1 MSGITLAA
9 VGDIMLGDHPVCF
22 GHGIRSKIRR
32 GREPL
37 IDPALNAVLAQ
48 SDVLLGNLECV
59 LSEIGHD
66 PNKLKSSEMR
76 GDRAALDLLKQ
87 AGFTTLNMANN
98 HMLQHGVA
106 AFQDTVE
113 YLRSRSIE
121 PVGLDA
127 GSGASNVV
135 NYEKDGSRLLV
146 CGYSLRPE
154 YFCKDNRYYA
164 RTSQE
169 KILEHVSQL
178 KSLYPDHARVVTLH
192 WGEEYLH
199 APSSEQVHFAHQLID
214 LGATAIIGH
223 HPHVLQG
230 IEEYRSGLI
239 AYSLGNFVFDSW
251 QDPTRESAILQCQFR
266 DGALTGYSMVPVEI
280 DRSYSVKLAGPA
292 RARELSNK
300 IARYSRLITE
310 NGAPVSLEAGEYDR
324 LAQEAYLRYRMQC
337 YFYFVTHLW
346 KYPPK
351 VIGDSFLRAFLRRL
365 PLA

>member
-1 MSGITLAA
+1 MSGISLAA

-37 IDPALNAVLAQ
+37 IDPALHTVLAQ
-48 SDVLLGNLECV
+48 SDVVLGNLECV
-59 LSEIGHD
+59 LSDIGHD
-66 PNKLKSSEMR
+66 PNRLKSSEMR
-76 GDRAALDLLKQ
+76 GDRAALGLLKQ
-87 AGFTTLNMANN
+87 AGFTTLNVANN

-121 PVGLDA
+121 PVGLDLGA
-127 GSGASNVV
+127 GFSNVV
-135 NYEKDGSRLLV
+135 TYEHDGSRLLV

-169 KILEHVSQL
+169 KILGHVAQL
-178 KSLYPDHARVVTLH
+178 KSLYPDHARVITLH

-199 APSSEQVHFAHQLID
+199 APSSEQVRFGHQLID
-214 LGATAIIGH
+214 MGVTVVIGH

-239 AYSLGNFVFDSW
+239 VYSLGNFIFDSW
-251 QDPTRESAILQCQFR
+251 QHPTRESAILQCRFHN
-266 DGALTGYSMVPVEI
+266 GALTGYSMVPVEI
-280 DRSYSVKLAGPA
+280 DRSYSVKLAGQA
-292 RARELSNK
+292 RARELSEK
-300 IARYSRLITE
+300 IAGYSLLITQ
-310 NGAPVSLEAGEYDR
+310 NDAPVSLHMDEYDR
-324 LAQEAYLRYRMQC
+324 LAQKAYLRYRMEC
-337 YFYFVTHLW
+337 YFYFLTHLW

-351 VIGDSFLRAFLRRL
+351 VIGDSFWRAFLRRL
-365 PLA
+365 RLA